1 MLLAATVRL
10 VLFGSHP
17 AGLNQDEASIG
28 YEAWSVLHYGIDRN
42 GLSVPVHFIAWG
54 SGQNA
59 LYAYLL
65 MPFIALFGL
74 NVVTQRMFT

>member
-1 MLLAATVRL
+1 MEIKPLIEKYRTHILFVLIILLAATVRL

-54 SGQNA
+54 SG
-59 LYAYLL
+59 
-65 MPFIALFGL
+65 
-74 NVVTQRMFT
+74 